1 LVDGLLG
8 QVVDVTLPTTTST
21 WTTAAAVLGTVA
33 AASATTWVGWV
44 LLRGWRQPAAATGGD
59 LTADHTSAGPAST
72 AGDATDLPAVDSDV
86 QGMDRWGSALMA
98 VAATTSML
106 ALLTGIAGLV
116 ALDAVPGTAGALT
129 HPTTILLG
137 VRIIGLALAWLVA
150 RNRHVLGSRE
160 VAIAQVACAVVVGAT
175 VALGGARLQVDGWP
189 LDVALAVAA
198 MSIGGLSALALWIKR
213 PDLRPMAW
221 AVLVPITLAAVPSW
235 LLVAPPTD
243 TPVAAVAV
251 EVDAGTLDVSVVPAR
266 PGSAAVHLYAL
277 DDDGLPVDVTGGTV
291 VVEGSMPVA
300 LFRAG
305 PNHLIGYGVDL
316 PDTSQWQVSITT
328 TGDLAATATT
338 TLPRP

>member
-1 LVDGLLG
+1 MTGTPLVDGLLG

-21 WTTAAAVLGTVA
+21 WTTTAAVLGTVA
-33 AASATTWVGWV
+33 AASAATWVGWV
-44 LLRGWRQPAAATGGD
+44 LLRGRRRAAAGE
-59 LTADHTSAGPAST
+59 
-72 AGDATDLPAVDSDV
+72 ATDPPAVDSEV
-86 QGMDRWGSALMA
+86 RGDRWSVAVMA
-98 VAATTSML
+98 IAAAASLL
-106 ALLTGIAGLV
+106 ALLTGMAGLV
-116 ALDAVPGTAGALT
+116 ALDAVPGTADALT
-129 HPTTILLG
+129 HPTTIVLG
-137 VRIIGLALAWLVA
+137 VRVVVLGLAWLVA
-150 RNRHVLGSRE
+150 RNHQVLGSRE
-160 VAIAQVACAVVVGAT
+160 VAIAQVACAIVVGAT
-175 VALGGARLQVDGWP
+175 VALGGVRLQVDGWP
-189 LDVALAVAA
+189 LDVALAVAS

-251 EVDAGTLDVSVVPAR
+251 EIDAGTLDVSVVPAR

-291 VVEGSMPVA
+291 VVEGSMPVS